1 MQNSQLGI
9 KFKNICY
16 HDKFIFGMGAA
27 TLFVQN
33 MSNFRDLKKNL
44 GSSSGARFIKKRILR
59 PALRYAD
66 RLTPIVSPSQ
76 FPFHQTAYDQP

>member
-33 MSNFRDLKKNL
+33 MSNFRDLKKILAVVL
-44 GSSSGARFIKKRILR
+44 GPVSSKS
-59 PALRYAD
+59 
-66 RLTPIVSPSQ
+66 VS
-76 FPFHQTAYDQP
+76 YDQP